1 MISYNVGDTIQYR
14 DFGGNLRTVL
24 VSGREENIK
33 NDEPGFFGTMEDDMG
48 VWGYDDQI
56 VRVVSS
62 K

>member
-1 MISYNVGDTIQYR
+1 MIKYKVGDTIQYR

-24 VSGREENIK
+24 VNGREEDIK
-33 NDEPGFFGTMEDDMG
+33 NGEPGFFGSMEDGMG
-48 VWGYDDQI
+48 AWGYDDQI